1 MINEANISTWIM
13 DEIKTLLIG
22 DKCFSQRRN
31 SENLVSCN
39 NHPVSYWYSMSAAIP
54 NHQLLRN
61 LSLKQQSDTSTV
73 QLKDISTIPV
83 SDSLARV
90 LTATIHELKSKHEQK
105 LYLGV
110 SETIIEGIDNSKWCA
125 WMCSQCCY
133 SLWLANYIPILL
145 KLIYLL
151 P

>member
-1 MINEANISTWIM
+1 
-13 DEIKTLLIG
+13 
-22 DKCFSQRRN
+22 
-31 SENLVSCN
+31 
-39 NHPVSYWYSMSAAIP
+39 MSAAIP

-61 LSLKQQSDTSTV
+61 LSLNRQSDTSTV

-110 SETIIEGIDNSKWCA
+110 SETIIEGIDNSK
-125 WMCSQCCY
+125 
-133 SLWLANYIPILL
+133 
-145 KLIYLL
+145 
-151 P
+151 